1 MTGQLTWFVT
11 GCSSGMG
18 EGLVRAI
25 LAAVRNWV
33 LLSYNPDLLINRNQG
48 DQVIATARARNSDA
62 LDRIAPLKEA
72 GAAVMELDVTAS
84 AEVLKVKAKEAWAIY
99 GKIDVLV
106 NNAAYI
112 DAGVFE
118 EIDETFLTQAIRT
131 NAIGPLNLTRA
142 FLPYMRD
149 RRTGTILFMSSVG
162 AYYGAPGASAYA
174 GSKGLLEGLV
184 PNLSLEIEQFGL
196 RTCMV
201 TPGYF
206 RTSVM
211 TPGNIMYRAPNPL
224 PEYVE
229 TNLLVK
235 AGCDAADGNQPGDPL
250 KAGALIVE
258 AVRGEGRCTGKEL
271 PFRLPLGPDAISA
284 IRGNSQAK
292 LRICDEWEDFASATN
307 F

>member
-1 MTGQLTWFVT
+1 MTGKLTWFVT

-18 EGLVRAI
+18 ECLVRAI
-25 LAAVRNWV
+25 LAA
-33 LLSYNPDLLINRNQG
+33 G
-48 DQVIATARARNSDA
+48 DQVIATARARDSDA

-84 AEVLKVKAKEAWAIY
+84 AEVLNAKAKEAWEIY

-112 DAGVFE
+112 DAGIFE
-118 EIDETFLTQAIRT
+118 EIDGLHKRPNMGSSEAFLTHAIHT
-131 NAIGPLNLTRA
+131 NAIGPLNLTRS
-142 FLPYMRD
+142 FLPYMRE

-184 PNLSLEIEQFGL
+184 PNLSLEIEPFGL

-211 TPGNIMYRAPNPL
+211 TPGNILYRAPNPL

-250 KAGALIVE
+250 KAGALIVD
-258 AVRGEGRCTGKEL
+258 AVRGEGQCTGKEL

-284 IRGNSQAK
+284 IRENSQAK
-292 LRICDEWEDFASATN
+292 LKICDEWEDLASATN

>member
-25 LAAVRNWV
+25 LAA
-33 LLSYNPDLLINRNQG
+33 G

-84 AEVLKVKAKEAWAIY
+84 AEVLNAKAKEAWAIY

-118 EIDETFLTQAIRT
+118 EIDEAFLTQAIRT

-211 TPGNIMYRAPNPL
+211 TSGNILYRAPNPL
-224 PEYVE
+224 SEYVE

>member
-1 MTGQLTWFVT
+1 MTGKLTWFVT

-18 EGLVRAI
+18 ECLVRAI
-25 LAAVRNWV
+25 LTA
-33 LLSYNPDLLINRNQG
+33 G
-48 DQVIATARARNSDA
+48 DQVIATARPGSTNA

-72 GAAVMELDVTAS
+72 GAAVMEVDVTAS
-84 AEVLKVKAKEAWAIY
+84 AEVLNAKVKEAWAIY

-118 EIDETFLTQAIRT
+118 EIDEAFLTQALRN

-142 FLPYMRD
+142 FLPYMRE
-149 RRTGTILFMSSVG
+149 RRSGTILFMSSVG

-184 PNLSLEIEQFGL
+184 PNLSLEIEPFGL
-196 RTCMV
+196 RTCMI

-206 RTSVM
+206 RTSAM
-211 TPGNIMYRAPNPL
+211 TPGNILYRAPNPL

-229 TNLLVK
+229 MNSQIK
-235 AGCDAADGNQPGDPL
+235 AGCNAADGNQPGDPL
-250 KAGALIVE
+250 KAATLIVD
-258 AVRGEGRCTGKEL
+258 AVRGQGRCAGKEL
-271 PFRLPLGPDAISA
+271 PSRLPLGADAIKA
-284 IRGNSQAK
+284 IRDDCQAK
-292 LRICDEWEDFASATN
+292 VKVCDEWEDFASATN

>member
-1 MTGQLTWFVT
+1 M
-11 GCSSGMG
+11 GCTKEPDIGSS
-18 EGLVRAI
+18 
-25 LAAVRNWV
+25 
-33 LLSYNPDLLINRNQG
+33 
-48 DQVIATARARNSDA
+48 
-62 LDRIAPLKEA
+62 EA
-72 GAAVMELDVTAS
+72 
-84 AEVLKVKAKEAWAIY
+84 
-99 GKIDVLV
+99 
-106 NNAAYI
+106 
-112 DAGVFE
+112 
-118 EIDETFLTQAIRT
+118 FLTQAIRS

-149 RRTGTILFMSSVG
+149 RRSGTILFMSSVG
-162 AYYGAPGASAYA
+162 AYFGAPGASAYA

-211 TPGNIMYRAPNPL
+211 TPGNILYRAPNPL

-229 TNLLVK
+229 TNLLIK

-250 KAGALIVE
+250 EAGALIVD
-258 AVRGEGRCTGKEL
+258 AVRGEGRCTGKAL
-271 PFRLPLGPDAISA
+271 PFRLPVGPDAISA
-284 IRGNSQAK
+284 MRENSQAK
-292 LRICDEWEDFASATN
+292 LRICDEWEDLASATN

>member
-1 MTGQLTWFVT
+1 MAGKLTWFVT

-18 EGLVRAI
+18 ECLVRAI
-25 LAAVRNWV
+25 LAA
-33 LLSYNPDLLINRNQG
+33 G
-48 DQVIATARARNSDA
+48 DEVIATARPRNSNA

-84 AEVLKVKAKEAWAIY
+84 AEVLNAKAKEAWAIY

-118 EIDETFLTQAIRT
+118 EIDEAFLIQAIRS

-142 FLPYMRD
+142 FLPYMRG
-149 RRTGTILFMSSVG
+149 RQTGTILFMSSVG
-162 AYYGAPGASAYA
+162 PYYGAPGASAYS

-184 PNLSLEIEQFGL
+184 PSLGLEIEPFGI

-211 TPGNIMYRAPNPL
+211 TPGNILYRAPNPL
-224 PEYVE
+224 PEYAE
-229 TNLLVK
+229 TNLLIK
-235 AGCDAADGNQPGDPL
+235 AGCNAADGNQPGDPL
-250 KAGALIVE
+250 KAATLIVD
-258 AVRGEGRCTGKEL
+258 AVKGQGRCTGKEL

-284 IRGNSQAK
+284 IRDNSQAK
-292 LRICDEWEDFASATN
+292 LRICDEWEDLASATN